1 MIFHEKFEM
10 VFSNAQ
16 KSLDQRQVLPQHVS
30 QSFLAIS
37 NWLKDS
43 IDNNLSV
50 KRLELINHIVLTNFE
65 TYFND
70 CIKSSIDEGLSFKF
84 EFVLAILSEF
94 STQKLTN
101 IRQALMER
109 CSAGLLPLKYIMIAD
124 KYIKCNLSSG
134 HVIRIMT
141 NNFETYKRQLAETS
155 TLVDMRL
162 DMLHFFNKGNRIIIK
177 QQDHCFS
184 ITEKS

>member
-16 KSLDQRQVLPQHVS
+16 KSLDQRQVQPQDVS
-30 QSFLAIS
+30 QSVLAIS
-37 NWLKDS
+37 NWLKDN

-50 KRLELINHIVLTNFE
+50 KRLELINQIVLMNFE

-70 CIKSSIDEGLSFKF
+70 CIKSSIDEGLSFEF
-84 EFVLAILSEF
+84 EFVLAVLSEF

-109 CSAGLLPLKYIMIAD
+109 CLAGLLPLKYIMIAD

-162 DMLHFFNKGNRIIIK
+162 DMLHFFNKRNEILIK
-177 QQDHCFS
+177 QQGNY
-184 ITEKS
+184 TN

>member
-1 MIFHEKFEM
+1 
-10 VFSNAQ
+10 
-16 KSLDQRQVLPQHVS
+16 
-30 QSFLAIS
+30 
-37 NWLKDS
+37 
-43 IDNNLSV
+43 
-50 KRLELINHIVLTNFE
+50 
-65 TYFND
+65 
-70 CIKSSIDEGLSFKF
+70 
-84 EFVLAILSEF
+84 
-94 STQKLTN
+94 
-101 IRQALMER
+101 MER
-109 CSAGLLPLKYIMIAD
+109 CSAGLIPLKYIMIAD

>member
-1 MIFHEKFEM
+1 
-10 VFSNAQ
+10 
-16 KSLDQRQVLPQHVS
+16 
-30 QSFLAIS
+30 
-37 NWLKDS
+37 
-43 IDNNLSV
+43 
-50 KRLELINHIVLTNFE
+50 
-65 TYFND
+65 
-70 CIKSSIDEGLSFKF
+70 
-84 EFVLAILSEF
+84 
-94 STQKLTN
+94 
-101 IRQALMER
+101 
-109 CSAGLLPLKYIMIAD
+109 MIAD

-141 NNFETYKRQLAETS
+141 NNCETYKRQLAETS